1 MKRRKKNERKKERKK
16 EDEVSDASWSKT
28 SCEQIRLGEQMIISY
43 GF

>member
-1 MKRRKKNERKKERKK
+1 MKSRKKNEERKK